1 MESSKWRE
9 PSAYARQVLLVL
21 PTPTHRLV
29 TRDLSLC
36 YSEKSA
42 EACIRHAQLQQEL
55 EGQILFCQRDELGMP
70 FEGMGHNAPQL

>member
-1 MESSKWRE
+1 MESCKRRE
-9 PSAYARQVLLVL
+9 SSAYARQVLLVL

-36 YSEKSA
+36 CSEKTA

-70 FEGMGHNAPQL
+70 FGGVGHNTP